1 MIWVLIWFQVTNSQG
16 IDYYQLNTYSKK
28 EDCIAALNDAQVLV
42 THQGEA
48 VACLEV
54 NVK

>member
-1 MIWVLIWFQVTNSQG
+1 
-16 IDYYQLNTYSKK
+16 LNTYSKK
-28 EDCIAALNDAQVLV
+28 EECIAALDDAQVLV